1 MGGGSSVNVMSVLR
15 PMKHDLDAWVAHG
28 NPDWSYEKCLPVMK
42 RIESDQDY
50 PDSPIHGNSGPLY
63 VKRPFTL
70 DMPASAPVR
79 AYIDRA
85 VATGLPVC
93 PDLNVAEPLGVCA
106 SPYNIKNGKRQST
119 TVAYLNLARGRSN
132 LTVVAQ
138 APVRSLKINGWKVE
152 EVLYEKDG
160 KLERAAGQNVV
171 LSAGVYHSPQIL
183 MLSGIGPV
191 RELERLGIKPALP
204 LEGVGENY
212 QDHPVVYMTF
222 EGPTHFSEDW
232 IVPRFRLIIKSDPSR
247 ACGNFHIVMRPP
259 TEVQG
264 IKRMMPISAHLLEQT
279 NRGRLYLKNADPHEL
294 PLIDSRMLEE
304 SRDIEAMTNAM
315 RFIFDLVSHESVKA
329 YYGPLI
335 QPGPKDDWARFARST
350 YDSYHHGVGTCLM
363 APASNR
369 MAVVGQNLRVHG
381 MDNLWIG
388 DASIMPTVTRANTN
402 LTSIMIG
409 ERLSDF
415 VKEAS

>member
-1 MGGGSSVNVMSVLR
+1 
-15 PMKHDLDAWVAHG
+15 
-28 NPDWSYEKCLPVMK
+28 
-42 RIESDQDY
+42 
-50 PDSPIHGNSGPLY
+50 
-63 VKRPFTL
+63 
-70 DMPASAPVR
+70 
-79 AYIDRA
+79 
-85 VATGLPVC
+85 
-93 PDLNVAEPLGVCA
+93 
-106 SPYNIKNGKRQST
+106 
-119 TVAYLNLARGRSN
+119 
-132 LTVVAQ
+132 
-138 APVRSLKINGWKVE
+138 
-152 EVLYEKDG
+152 
-160 KLERAAGQNVV
+160 
-171 LSAGVYHSPQIL
+171 
-183 MLSGIGPV
+183 
-191 RELERLGIKPALP
+191 
-204 LEGVGENY
+204 
-212 QDHPVVYMTF
+212 MTF

-247 ACGNFHIVMRPP
+247 PCGNFHIVMRPP

-279 NRGRLYLKNADPHEL
+279 NRGRLTLKSADPHEL

-304 SRDIEAMTNAM
+304 PRDIEAMTNAM
-315 RFIFDLVSHESVKA
+315 RFIHDLVQHDSMKA

-335 QPGPKDDWARFARST
+335 QPAPKDNWAEFARST

-363 APASNR
+363 APASNK

-415 VKEAS
+415 VKQAS